1 MSARGTSTE
10 RETFF
15 GWRDWRMSRDLIP
28 TFIGGGVTAR
38 IHWRPVAV
46 AAWEVV
52 DGDRG
57 MCSLPRFL
65 RADEAKND
73 AWAWLSAERLGR

>member
-1 MSARGTSTE
+1 MN
-10 RETFF
+10 RETDRRAAFV
-15 GWRDWRMSRDLIP
+15 GWREWAMSRDLIP
-28 TFIGGGVTAR
+28 TFTGGGVTAR
-38 IHWRPVAV
+38 IHWRPIAV

-65 RADEAKND
+65 RADEAKED
-73 AWAWLSAERLGR
+73 AWPWIVTEGLGR